1 MADTDSANALLLS
14 ILGTS
19 DAGEIPK
26 RLFVII
32 VAVIAVAPR
41 MPFDP
46 PCPWSIGGNLS
57 NPFRKCVLL
66 LVFQYFL
73 RHVLHFSFFFQRV
86 SSALEG
92 ILRSFMGLLTPYLL
106 RGYLKN
112 CINIPSGA
120 GHGLQVWVL
129 ANACLSFLSVALLF
143 YTGDKRLWIF
153 KKTADL
159 ISIIPVLRTLQ
170 WYNAVTTGQAR
181 YPGRGPLLSQVLALC
196 EYCAAGFHLVDIISK
211 LASFASLIDL
221 SGSTKHPILKAFY
234 AGSHY
239 MEYLRVLCHSIF
251 LNYIDEMQSFQATAS
266 DNDSEENPASPND
279 EDRVTL
285 LSLRKS
291 RI

>member
-1 MADTDSANALLLS
+1 MADTESAQVLLLS
-14 ILGTS
+14 LLGTS

-41 MPFDP
+41 MPFDS

-57 NPFRKCVLL
+57 NPFRKCVLF

-73 RHVLHFSFFFQRV
+73 RHALHFRFFYQKLSFAV
-86 SSALEG
+86 EG

-106 RGYLKN
+106 RGYLKKF
-112 CINIPSGA
+112 INIPSGA

-129 ANACLSFLSVALLF
+129 ANACLTFLSVGLLF

-153 KKTADL
+153 KKVADL
-159 ISIIPVLRTLQ
+159 ISTIPVLRTLQ
-170 WYNAVTTGQAR
+170 WYNRVTTGQAR
-181 YPGRGPLLSQVLALC
+181 YPGRGSLLSQVMALC

-211 LASFASLIDL
+211 LAAFMSLIDV
-221 SGSTKHPILKAFY
+221 SGSTKHPILKGFY

-266 DNDSEENPASPND
+266 DDDSVENPTSPND

-285 LSLRKS
+285 LSPRKS
-291 RI
+291 RS